1 MVDNLTRKIAGVDWF
16 VLYLLVKSYWPE
28 CNTDADAFLM
38 HSANG
43 CQLEISISQYYSHR
57 FGIDLTHDMI
67 LLLDISQVEVVVIVT
82 NGQKTYVIV

>member
-16 VLYLLVKSYWPE
+16 VLYLLIKSYRSKY
-28 CNTDADAFLM
+28 NVKADAFSM
-38 HSANG
+38 HSAKG
-43 CQLEISISQYYSHR
+43 CRLEISISQYYSHR

-82 NGQKTYVIV
+82 NGQKTYVVV